1 MAGVWVVFLF
11 CSQEEMQVMVQ
22 LSNVLDI
29 LKLLN
34 KSNCRECG
42 ELTCM
47 AFAACVHKGDK
58 DLGSCPHLAP
68 EVLAQYGNHIQKRR
82 NSEQDAVEA
91 MAQLK
96 AQIVQMDFE
105 SAAQRVGGQFSRG
118 RLTLKI
124 LGKDFSVDENG
135 NLFSDIHVNSWV
147 SIPFL
152 NYVLHG
158 KGTVP
163 SGDWIPFR
171 ELKGGPEMYG
181 LFAQQCE
188 KRLKK
193 VADGYPGL
201 FEDMLNIFSGKQ
213 VERHY
218 ASDISLV
225 LYPLPRVPVLIC
237 YWKPEDGMA
246 SDLSIFFDAKVE
258 DNLLLESVYALCTG
272 MSRMF
277 ENIVKSHGAV

>member
-1 MAGVWVVFLF
+1 MLIVKGMLIMA
-11 CSQEEMQVMVQ
+11 Q
-22 LSNVLDI
+22 LNNVLDI

-34 KSNCRECG
+34 KSNCKECG
-42 ELTCM
+42 EPTCM

-68 EVLAQYGNHIQKRR
+68 EVLEQFGNHIRKRR
-82 NSEQDAVEA
+82 GPDQNAVEA

-96 AQIVQMDFE
+96 TEIAQIDLL
-105 SAAQRVGGQFSRG
+105 SAAQRVGGQFSHG

-135 NLFSDIHVNSWV
+135 KLFSDIHINSWV
-147 SIPFL
+147 AIPFL

-171 ELKGGPEMYG
+171 ELKGGQEMYG

-188 KRLKK
+188 KRLEK
-193 VADGYPGL
+193 VADRYTGL

-213 VERHY
+213 VERYY

-225 LYPLPRVPVLIC
+225 LYPLPRVSVLIC
-237 YWKPEDGMA
+237 YWNPEDGMA
-246 SDLSIFFDAKVE
+246 SDLSISFDAKVE
-258 DNLLLESVYALCTG
+258 DNLSLESVYALCTG

-277 ENIVKSHGAV
+277 ENIVKSHGAI

>member
-1 MAGVWVVFLF
+1 MA
-11 CSQEEMQVMVQ
+11 Q
-22 LSNVLDI
+22 LNNVLDI
-29 LKLLN
+29 LKLLD
-34 KSNCRECG
+34 KSNCKECG
-42 ELTCM
+42 EPTCM

-58 DLGSCPHLAP
+58 DLASCPHLAP
-68 EVLAQYGNHIQKRR
+68 EVLAQFGNHIQKRR
-82 NSEQDAVEA
+82 RPDQDAVEA

-96 AQIVQMDFE
+96 TEIAQIDLASV
-105 SAAQRVGGQFSRG
+105 AQRVGGQFFDS

-135 NLFSDIHVNSWV
+135 NLFSDIHINSWV
-147 SIPFL
+147 AIPFL

-158 KGTVP
+158 KGTAP

-171 ELKGGPEMYG
+171 ELKGGQEMYG

-193 VADGYPGL
+193 VADRYTGL

-237 YWKPEDGMA
+237 YWNPEDGMA

-258 DNLLLESVYALCTG
+258 DNLSLESVYALCTG

>member
-1 MAGVWVVFLF
+1 MFFVETLKGKSAMA
-11 CSQEEMQVMVQ
+11 Q
-22 LSNVLDI
+22 LNNVLDI
-29 LKLLN
+29 MKLLD

-42 ELTCM
+42 EPTCM

-58 DLGSCPHLAP
+58 DLDSCPRLEP
-68 EVLAQYGNHIQKRR
+68 EVLEKFGGGVQKRR
-82 NSEQDAVEA
+82 SPDQDAVEA

-96 AQIVQMDFE
+96 NEVARIDL
-105 SAAQRVGGQFSRG
+105 AAAARRVGGRFSAG

-124 LGKDFSVDENG
+124 LGKDFSVDEEG

-147 SIPFL
+147 AIPFL
-152 NYVLHG
+152 NHVLHG
-158 KGTVP
+158 KGTIP
-163 SGDWIPFR
+163 SEDWIPFR

-193 VADGYPGL
+193 VADSYTGL

-237 YWKPEDGMA
+237 YWKPEDGMD

-258 DNLLLESVYALCTG
+258 DNLSLESIYALCTG

-277 ENIVKSHGAV
+277 ENIVKSHGAG

>member
-1 MAGVWVVFLF
+1 MA
-11 CSQEEMQVMVQ
+11 Q
-22 LSNVLDI
+22 LNNVLDI

-34 KSNCRECG
+34 KSNCKECG
-42 ELTCM
+42 ESTCM

-58 DLGSCPHLAP
+58 DLGLCPHLAP
-68 EVLAQYGNHIQKRR
+68 EVLEQVGDHIQKRR
-82 NSEQDAVEA
+82 SPDQDAVEA

-96 AQIVQMDFE
+96 AEIAKIDLAT
-105 SAAQRVGGQFSRG
+105 AAQRVGGQFSDG

-135 NLFSDIHVNSWV
+135 NLFSDIHINSWV
-147 SIPFL
+147 VIPFL

-163 SGDWIPFR
+163 LGDWIPFR
-171 ELKGGPEMYG
+171 ELKGGREMYG

-193 VADGYPGL
+193 VADGYTGL

-225 LYPLPRVPVLIC
+225 LYPVVRVPVLIC
-237 YWKPEDGMA
+237 YWNPEDGMA

-258 DNLLLESVYALCTG
+258 DNLSLESVYGLCTG

>member
-1 MAGVWVVFLF
+1 MLAMA
-11 CSQEEMQVMVQ
+11 Q
-22 LSNVLDI
+22 LNNVLDI
-29 LKLLN
+29 LKLLD

-42 ELTCM
+42 EPTCM
-47 AFAACVHKGDK
+47 AFAACVHQGDK
-58 DLGSCPHLAP
+58 DLASCPHLAP
-68 EVLAQYGNHIQKRR
+68 EVLEQVGGHVQKRR
-82 NSEQDAVEA
+82 SPDQDAVEA

-96 AQIVQMDFE
+96 TEIAQVDFE
-105 SAAQRVGGQFSRG
+105 SAAQRVGAQFSDG

-135 NLFSDIHVNSWV
+135 NLFSDIHINSWV
-147 SIPFL
+147 AIPFL

-158 KGTVP
+158 KGTIP

-171 ELKGGPEMYG
+171 ELKGGQEMYG

-193 VADGYPGL
+193 VADGYTGL

-213 VERHY
+213 MERHY

-246 SDLSIFFDAKVE
+246 SDLSIFFDAEVE
-258 DNLLLESVYALCTG
+258 NNLSLESIYALCTG